1 MEEEIATPNAI
12 ALTIFALIWSVIN
25 EIISGYK
32 AIMKRYNVIELEDN
46 KN

>member
-1 MEEEIATPNAI
+1 MKKLN
-12 ALTIFALIWSVIN
+12 VIGLRVTKIVLMYAN

-32 AIMKRYNVIELEDN
+32 AIMQRCNVIELEDN